1 VADGNPLIRRLT
13 KTLPE
18 MLFSELVEFYEKIE
32 AITGRIE
39 MTNLLVQ
46 LLKKTPP
53 EIIDKVVYLTIGEV
67 YPPFVGLELGVA
79 DRLALRAVKL
89 ASGVSEREVER
100 AYKELGD
107 VGLVGERM
115 LSRRSQATLFME
127 QLTVVDVYSAL
138 EKICRATGEGS
149 IETKVQILSGLLASA
164 QPKEAKYILRMV
176 TGKMRLGV
184 ADMTILDALA
194 IVFGGGKEAREL
206 FERAYNL
213 SSDIGYVAKVAAQEG
228 LEGIKKFKIT
238 LGKPIRPMLAERLAS
253 AEEILEKLGGRGLAE
268 YKYDGERMQIHKSG
282 SEVLIFSRRL
292 ENITSQYPDVVELV
306 RGHVK
311 AREAIL
317 ECECVAV
324 DPDTGEMLPFQ
335 ELMHRKRKHDIHKA
349 VEQYPVNLY
358 FFDLLYVDGRDLTL
372 EPLEVRRRILE
383 SIIEV
388 GEKVRLSR
396 AIVTDDPGEL
406 EKFFHEAIE
415 SGCEGLVVKALGRD
429 AIYRAG
435 ARGWLWIKLKRS
447 YKSEMMDTVDLV
459 VVGAFHGK
467 GKRSGTYGALLMAA
481 YDKQRDVFQS
491 VCKVGSGFTDDDLQ
505 KLPELLEPLRIP
517 HKHARVETGMEA
529 DMWFEPRLV
538 LEIIGDEIT
547 ISPIHRAGWG
557 VIREGYGLAIR
568 FPRFTGRYRFDKA
581 PEDATTTDEIVEMY
595 RRQLKKI
602 ATAVPGEGQ
611 EAA

>member
-1 VADGNPLIRRLT
+1 
-13 KTLPE
+13 
-18 MLFSELVEFYEKIE
+18 MLFSKLVGFYERIE

-46 LLKKTPP
+46 LLKETPP
-53 EIIDKVVYLTIGEV
+53 EIIDKVVYLTLGEI
-67 YPPFVGLELGVA
+67 YPPFIGLELGVA

-89 ASGVSEREVER
+89 ASGMSEREIDR

-115 LSRRSQATLFME
+115 LAKRSQATLFME
-127 QLTVVDVYSAL
+127 QLTVEDVYSAL
-138 EKICRATGEGS
+138 EKIAKASGEGS
-149 IETKVQILSGLLASA
+149 METKVQILSGLLASA
-164 QPKEAKYILRMV
+164 QPKEAKYILRIV
-176 TGKMRLGV
+176 TGKMRLGI

-194 IVFGGGKEAREL
+194 IVFGGGKEARDL

-228 LEGIKKFKIT
+228 LDGIKKFKIT
-238 LGKPIRPMLAERLAS
+238 VGKPIRPMLAERLSS
-253 AEEILEKLGGRGLAE
+253 AEEILQKIGGKCIAE
-268 YKYDGERMQIHKSG
+268 YKYDGERMQIHKRG
-282 SEVLIFSRRL
+282 DEVLIFSRRL

-306 RGHVK
+306 KQHVK
-311 AREAIL
+311 AGEAIL

-324 DPDTGEMLPFQ
+324 DPETGDMLPFQ

-349 VEQYPVNLY
+349 IEQYPVNVY
-358 FFDLLYVDGRDLTL
+358 FFEALYVDGKDLTL
-372 EPLEVRRRILE
+372 EPLEIRRKTLE
-383 SIIEV
+383 SIIEE
-388 GEKVRLSR
+388 GERVKLSK
-396 AIVTDDPGEL
+396 AIITDDPNEI

-415 SGCEGLVVKALGRD
+415 EGCEGLVVKALGKE

-459 VVGAFHGK
+459 VVGAFHGR

-481 YDKQRDVFQS
+481 YDKRKDVFQS
-491 VCKVGSGFTDDDLQ
+491 VCKVGSGFTDEDLQ
-505 KLPELLEPLRIP
+505 KLPELLEPYKIP
-517 HKHARVETGMEA
+517 HRHARVETGMEA
-529 DMWFEPRLV
+529 DIWFEPKIV

-547 ISPIHRAGWG
+547 ISPIHRAAWSM
-557 VIREGYGLAIR
+557 IKEGYGLAIR

-581 PEDATTTDEIVEMY
+581 PEDATTTDEILEMY
-595 RRQLKKI
+595 RRQLKKL
-602 ATAVPGEGQ
+602 TPTPPGGQ
-611 EAA
+611 EVT

>member
-1 VADGNPLIRRLT
+1 
-13 KTLPE
+13 
-18 MLFSELVEFYEKIE
+18 MLFSKLVGFYERIE

-46 LLKKTPP
+46 LLKETPP
-53 EIIDKVVYLTIGEV
+53 EIIDKVVYLTLGEI
-67 YPPFVGLELGVA
+67 YPPFIGLELGVA

-89 ASGVSEREVER
+89 ASGMSEREIDR

-115 LSRRSQATLFME
+115 LAKRSQATLFME
-127 QLTVVDVYSAL
+127 QLTVEDVYSAL
-138 EKICRATGEGS
+138 EKIAKASGEGS
-149 IETKVQILSGLLASA
+149 METKVQILSGLLASA
-164 QPKEAKYILRMV
+164 QPKEAKYILRIV
-176 TGKMRLGV
+176 TGKMRLGI

-194 IVFGGGKEAREL
+194 IVFGGGKEARDL

-228 LEGIKKFKIT
+228 LDGIKKFKIT
-238 LGKPIRPMLAERLAS
+238 VGKPIRPMLAERLSS
-253 AEEILEKLGGRGLAE
+253 AEEILQKIGGKCIAE
-268 YKYDGERMQIHKSG
+268 YKYDGERMQIHKRG
-282 SEVLIFSRRL
+282 DEVLIFSRRL

-306 RGHVK
+306 KQHVK
-311 AREAIL
+311 AGEAIL

-324 DPDTGEMLPFQ
+324 DPETGDMLPFQ

-349 VEQYPVNLY
+349 IEQYPVNVY
-358 FFDLLYVDGRDLTL
+358 FFEALYVDGKDLTL
-372 EPLEVRRRILE
+372 EPLEIRRKTLE
-383 SIIEV
+383 SIIEE
-388 GEKVRLSR
+388 GERVKLSK
-396 AIVTDDPGEL
+396 AIITDDPNEL

-415 SGCEGLVVKALGRD
+415 EGCEGLVVKALGKE

-459 VVGAFHGK
+459 VVGAFHGR

-481 YDKQRDVFQS
+481 YDKRKDVFQS
-491 VCKVGSGFTDDDLQ
+491 VCKVGSGFTDEDLQ
-505 KLPELLEPLRIP
+505 KLPELLEPYKIP
-517 HKHARVETGMEA
+517 HRHARVETGMEA
-529 DMWFEPRLV
+529 DIWFEPKIV

-547 ISPIHRAGWG
+547 ISPIHRAAWSM
-557 VIREGYGLAIR
+557 IKEGYGLAIR

-581 PEDATTTDEIVEMY
+581 PEDATTTDEILEMY
-595 RRQLKKI
+595 RRQLKKL
-602 ATAVPGEGQ
+602 TPTPPGGQ
-611 EAA
+611 EVT

>member
-1 VADGNPLIRRLT
+1 
-13 KTLPE
+13 
-18 MLFSELVEFYEKIE
+18 MLFSELVGFYERIE

-46 LLKKTPP
+46 LLKETPP
-53 EIIDKVVYLTIGEV
+53 EIIDKVVYLTLGEI
-67 YPPFVGLELGVA
+67 YPPFIGLELGVA

-89 ASGVSEREVER
+89 ASGMSEREIDR

-115 LSRRSQATLFME
+115 LAKRSQATLFME
-127 QLTVVDVYSAL
+127 QLTVEDVYSAL
-138 EKICRATGEGS
+138 EKIAKASGEGS
-149 IETKVQILSGLLASA
+149 METKVQILSGLLASA
-164 QPKEAKYILRMV
+164 QPKEAKYILRIV
-176 TGKMRLGV
+176 TGKMRLGI

-194 IVFGGGKEAREL
+194 IVFGGGKEARDL

-238 LGKPIRPMLAERLAS
+238 VGKPIRPMLAERLSS
-253 AEEILEKLGGRGLAE
+253 AEEILQKIGGKCIAE
-268 YKYDGERMQIHKSG
+268 YKYDGERMQIHKKG
-282 SEVLIFSRRL
+282 DEVLIFSRRL

-306 RGHVK
+306 KQHVK
-311 AREAIL
+311 AGEAIL

-324 DPDTGEMLPFQ
+324 DPETGDMLPFQ

-349 VEQYPVNLY
+349 IEQYPVNVY
-358 FFDLLYVDGRDLTL
+358 FFEALYVDGKDLTL
-372 EPLEVRRRILE
+372 EPLEIRRKTLE
-383 SIIEV
+383 SIIEE
-388 GEKVRLSR
+388 GERVKLSK
-396 AIVTDDPGEL
+396 AIITDDPNEI

-415 SGCEGLVVKALGRD
+415 EGCEGLVVKALGKE

-459 VVGAFHGK
+459 VVGAFHGR

-481 YDKQRDVFQS
+481 YDKRKDVFQS
-491 VCKVGSGFTDDDLQ
+491 VCKVGSGFTDEDLQ
-505 KLPELLEPLRIP
+505 KLPELLEPYKIP
-517 HKHARVETGMEA
+517 HRHARVETGMEA
-529 DMWFEPRLV
+529 DIWFEPKIV

-547 ISPIHRAGWG
+547 ISPIHRAAWSM
-557 VIREGYGLAIR
+557 IKEGYGLAIR

-581 PEDATTTDEIVEMY
+581 PEDATTTDEILEMY
-595 RRQLKKI
+595 RRQLKKL
-602 ATAVPGEGQ
+602 TPTPPGGQ
-611 EAA
+611 EVT

>member
-1 VADGNPLIRRLT
+1 
-13 KTLPE
+13 
-18 MLFSELVEFYEKIE
+18 MLFSKLVGFYERIE

-46 LLKKTPP
+46 LLKETPP
-53 EIIDKVVYLTIGEV
+53 EIIDKVVYLTLGEI
-67 YPPFVGLELGVA
+67 YPPFIGLELGVA

-89 ASGVSEREVER
+89 ASGMSEREIDR

-115 LSRRSQATLFME
+115 LAKRSQATLFME
-127 QLTVVDVYSAL
+127 QLTVEDVYSAL
-138 EKICRATGEGS
+138 EKIAKASGEGS
-149 IETKVQILSGLLASA
+149 METKVQILSGLLASA
-164 QPKEAKYILRMV
+164 QPKEAKYILRIV
-176 TGKMRLGV
+176 TGKMRLGI

-194 IVFGGGKEAREL
+194 IVFGGGKEARDL

-228 LEGIKKFKIT
+228 LDGIKKFKIT
-238 LGKPIRPMLAERLAS
+238 VGKPIRPMLAERLSS
-253 AEEILEKLGGRGLAE
+253 AEEILQKIGGKCIAE
-268 YKYDGERMQIHKSG
+268 YKYDGERMQIHKKG
-282 SEVLIFSRRL
+282 DEVLIFSRRL

-306 RGHVK
+306 KQHVK
-311 AREAIL
+311 AGEAIL

-324 DPDTGEMLPFQ
+324 DPETGDMLPFQ

-349 VEQYPVNLY
+349 IEQYPVNVY
-358 FFDLLYVDGRDLTL
+358 FFEALYVDGKDLTL
-372 EPLEVRRRILE
+372 EPLEIRRKTLE
-383 SIIEV
+383 SIIEE
-388 GEKVRLSR
+388 GERVKLSK
-396 AIVTDDPGEL
+396 AIITDDPNEI

-415 SGCEGLVVKALGRD
+415 EGCEGLVVKALGKE

-459 VVGAFHGK
+459 VVGAFHGR

-481 YDKQRDVFQS
+481 YDKRKDVFQS
-491 VCKVGSGFTDDDLQ
+491 VCKVGSGFTDEDLQ
-505 KLPELLEPLRIP
+505 KLPELLEPYKIP
-517 HKHARVETGMEA
+517 HRHARVETGMEA
-529 DMWFEPRLV
+529 DIWFEPKIV

-547 ISPIHRAGWG
+547 ISPIHRAAWSM
-557 VIREGYGLAIR
+557 IKEGYGLAIR

-581 PEDATTTDEIVEMY
+581 PEDATTTDEILEMY
-595 RRQLKKI
+595 RRQLKKL
-602 ATAVPGEGQ
+602 TPTPPGGQ
-611 EAA
+611 EVT